1 MLSHFSLA
9 NTGVSDHKLQLP
21 DVWVGLAVVV
31 AVVVLAEVELAVGHL
46 KERRRIRMP
55 LSVIEADREIV
66 PDWATPGAWVEFS

>member
-1 MLSHFSLA
+1 M
-9 NTGVSDHKLQLP
+9 
-21 DVWVGLAVVV
+21 VV

>member
-1 MLSHFSLA
+1 M
-9 NTGVSDHKLQLP
+9 
-21 DVWVGLAVVV
+21 VV

-66 PDWATPGAWVEFS
+66 PDWATLGGVLIRIGILRTSSMLHH